1 MAKRGSKRG
10 RDVSGVLI
18 LNKGLGVTSNAALQR
33 VKRMFGAQKAGHTG
47 SLDPLASGVLPICL
61 GEATK
66 FSQFLLDADKA
77 YRVTGKF
84 GVQTASGDADGEVV
98 NTCSTEDITE
108 ERLKDVLGQFL
119 GEIEQVPSMYSALKH
134 NGQPLYKLARQ
145 GIEVERKARKVTI
158 FELDLIEFN
167 GDEFTLDVKCSK
179 GTYIRNLVE
188 DIGFALDNLAYVVKL
203 HRTASGPFSEKDAI
217 TVEDLAKVM
226 DNGGHAAL
234 DKELLP
240 LSAAVSDW
248 PQLRL
253 TELMAFYIRTGQAVQ
268 VPEAPNEGWVAL
280 LQEDDQDGEKFL
292 GVGEVLDD
300 GRVAPRRLIK
310 SPE

>member
-10 RDVSGVLI
+10 RDISGILV

-33 VKRMFGAQKAGHTG
+33 VKRMFGAAKAGHTG

-66 FSQFLLDADKA
+66 YSQYLLDADKG
-77 YRVTGKF
+77 YRVQGKL

-98 NTCSTEDITE
+98 KTCAVDGITKE
-108 ERLKDVLGQFL
+108 NLQAVIDTFI

-145 GIEVERKARKVTI
+145 GVEVERQARKVTI
-158 FELDLIEFN
+158 HQIEL
-167 GDEFTLDVKCSK
+167 LDFDGELFSMNVRCSK

-188 DIGFALDNLAYVVKL
+188 DIGFALDNLAYVTQL
-203 HRTASGPFSEKDAI
+203 HRTESGPFAEKDAI
-217 TVEDLAKVM
+217 TVEELGKVM
-226 DNGGHAAL
+226 DNGGHAEL
-234 DKELLP
+234 DKLLLP
-240 LSAAVSDW
+240 MSKAVDSL
-248 PQLRL
+248 PAVKL

-268 VPEAPNEGWVAL
+268 VPDVPSEGLVSLAD
-280 LQEDDQDGEKFL
+280 ENGSFM
-292 GVGEVLDD
+292 GVGEIQDD
-300 GRVAPRRLIK
+300 GLVAPRRLLK
-310 SPE
+310 SS

>member
-1 MAKRGSKRG
+1 MAKRGSKKG
-10 RDVSGVLI
+10 RNISGVLI

-33 VKRMFGAQKAGHTG
+33 VKRMYGAAKAGHTG

-77 YRVTGKF
+77 YRVTGKL
-84 GVQTASGDADGEVV
+84 GVQTASGDADGDIVQ
-98 NTCSTEDITE
+98 TCAVADISQADLLAVIE
-108 ERLKDVLGQFL
+108 KFE

-158 FELDLIEFN
+158 HKIDLLAFDGES
-167 GDEFTLDVKCSK
+167 FTLEVACSK

-188 DIGFALDNLAYVVKL
+188 DIGFALDNLAYVTKL
-203 HRTASGPFSEKDAI
+203 HRTKSGPFAENDAI
-217 TVEDLAKVM
+217 SVEDLAKVM
-226 DNGGHAAL
+226 DNGGHQAL
-234 DKELLP
+234 DEVLLP
-240 LSAAVSDW
+240 VSAAVGEIEVVTLSD
-248 PQLRL
+248 
-253 TELMAFYIRTGQAVQ
+253 LMAYYLKTGQAVQ
-268 VPEAPNEGWVAL
+268 IPEAPVSGLVSL
-280 LQEDDQDGEKFL
+280 IQENGEFL

-300 GRVAPRRLIK
+300 GRVKPRRLIR
-310 SPE
+310 SD